1 MIAVDNLRKS
11 YGDFR
16 AVDDISFTVERGET
30 FALLG
35 PNGAGKTTTIEIL
48 EGFLDRDA
56 GTAIV
61 AGLDPGRR
69 ENIADLRRKV
79 GVLLQKT
86 ALEPELSVLET
97 VEAFRRYYADP
108 IPAHEV
114 LDLVSL
120 SEQRDRRVGALSG
133 GQLRRLDIALSVLG
147 RPEVLF
153 LDEPTTGLDPAA
165 RRRIWQLI
173 RNLNAN
179 GATIL
184 LSSHY
189 LDEVEALAHRL
200 IVLSRGRIV
209 ASGGPAALRESL
221 AGETIVRLNETDA
234 QVVSLLPR
242 DIAAAARRSGAW
254 VEFRADD
261 ATQLIQTIAS
271 VASRNGR
278 SLRTMVVVRPSLEDF
293 YLDLL
298 EREEAQKPQ

>member
-48 EGFLDRDA
+48 EGFRDRDA

-69 ENIADLRRKV
+69 ENIPDLRRKV

-108 IPAHEV
+108 IPAHEA

-147 RPEVLF
+147 RPDVLF

-278 SLRTMVVVRPSLEDF
+278 SLRTMVIVRPSLEDF

-298 EREEAQKPQ
+298 EREEAHKPQ

>member
-1 MIAVDNLRKS
+1 MIAVENLRKS

-16 AVDDISFTVERGET
+16 AVDDISFAVERGET

-48 EGFLDRDA
+48 EGFRDRDGGSA
-56 GTAIV
+56 LV

-69 ENIADLRRKV
+69 ENVPGLRRKV
-79 GVLLQKT
+79 GILLQKT

-97 VEAFRRYYADP
+97 IEAFRRYYADP
-108 IPAHEV
+108 IAADEV

-120 SEQRDRRVGALSG
+120 SEERSRRVGALSG

-153 LDEPTTGLDPAA
+153 LDEPTTGLDPGA

-173 RNLNAN
+173 RDLNAN
-179 GATIL
+179 GTTIL

-209 ASGGPAALRESL
+209 ASGKPLVLRESL
-221 AGETIVRLNETDA
+221 AGETIVRLNETEA
-234 QVVSLLPR
+234 QVLDLLPR
-242 DIAAAARRSGAW
+242 EMASAARRSGAW
-254 VEFRADD
+254 IEFRTAD
-261 ATQLIQTIAS
+261 ATPLIQTIAS
-271 VASRNGR
+271 VAGHNDR
-278 SLRTMVVVRPSLEDF
+278 SLKTMVVVRPSLEDF

-298 EREEAQKPQ
+298 EREEAREPQ

>member
-1 MIAVDNLRKS
+1 MIAVDNLRKN

-16 AVDDISFTVERGET
+16 AVDDVSFTVERGET

-48 EGFLDRDA
+48 EGFRDRDA
-56 GTAIV
+56 GMALV
-61 AGLDPGRR
+61 AGIDPGRR
-69 ENIADLRRKV
+69 ESIPDLRRKV
-79 GVLLQKT
+79 GVLFQKT

-108 IPAHEV
+108 IPTHDV

-153 LDEPTTGLDPAA
+153 FDEPTTGLDPVA

-173 RNLNAN
+173 RNLNAG

-209 ASGGPAALRESL
+209 ASGRPAALRESL

-242 DIAAAARRSGAW
+242 DIAGAARRSGAW
-254 VEFRADD
+254 VEFRVDD

-278 SLRTMVVVRPSLEDF
+278 SLRTMVVTRPSLEDF

-298 EREEAQKPQ
+298 EREEGQKPQ

>member
-11 YGDFR
+11 YGDYR
-16 AVDDISFTVERGET
+16 AVDDISFAVEKGET

-48 EGFLDRDA
+48 EGFRARDGGA
-56 GTAIV
+56 VKV
-61 AGLDPGRR
+61 AGLDPGQRQNVG
-69 ENIADLRRKV
+69 ELRRKV
-79 GVLLQKT
+79 GILLQKT

-97 VEAFRRYYADP
+97 VEAFRRYYTDP
-108 IPAHEV
+108 ISAGTV

-120 SEQRDRRVGALSG
+120 SDQHGKRVGTLSG

-153 LDEPTTGLDPAA
+153 LDEPTTGLDPGA

-173 RNLNAN
+173 RNLNEQ
-179 GATIL
+179 GTTIL

-209 ASGGPAALRESL
+209 ASGKPASLRESL
-221 AGETIVRLNETDA
+221 AGKTIVRLNETEA
-234 QVVSLLPR
+234 QVIDLLPLEL
-242 DIAAAARRSGAW
+242 ASGASRNGPW
-254 VEFRADD
+254 VEFQTED
-261 ATQLIQTIAS
+261 ATHLIQTIAS
-271 VASRNGR
+271 VAGRNGR
-278 SLRTMVVVRPSLEDF
+278 SLKTMVVVRPSLEDF

-298 EREEAQKPQ
+298 EREEAQEPQ

>member
-11 YGDFR
+11 YGDYR
-16 AVDDISFTVERGET
+16 AVDDISFAVERGET

-48 EGFLDRDA
+48 EGFRARDGGA
-56 GTAIV
+56 VLV

-69 ENIADLRRKV
+69 ENVGELRRKV
-79 GVLLQKT
+79 GILLQKT

-97 VEAFRRYYADP
+97 VEAFRRYYTDP
-108 IPAHEV
+108 ILAATV

-120 SEQRDRRVGALSG
+120 SDQCEKRVGTLSG

-153 LDEPTTGLDPAA
+153 LDEPTTGLDPGA

-173 RNLNAN
+173 RNLNDQ
-179 GATIL
+179 GTTIL

-209 ASGGPAALRESL
+209 ASGKPASLRESL
-221 AGETIVRLNETDA
+221 AGKTIVRLNEA
-234 QVVSLLPR
+234 EARVIELLPLE
-242 DIAAAARRSGAW
+242 IASGASRNGSW
-254 VEFRADD
+254 IEFHTDD
-261 ATQLIQTIAS
+261 ATHLIQILAS
-271 VASRNGR
+271 VAGRNGR
-278 SLRTMVVVRPSLEDF
+278 SLKTMVVVRPSLEDF

-298 EREEAQKPQ
+298 EREEAQAPQ